1 MGDPTVS
8 VSVIIPTYNRKDS
21 LLRTLESLARQ
32 TYPAERFEVIVVD
45 DGGTDGTESI
55 TEQDFPF
62 TLRYLRQEN
71 QGATAARNCGA
82 LQSSGEFLVFVDD
95 DIRLQP
101 ETLKHLF
108 EALNSPRTIVLGH
121 LIPPETILVNS
132 VFARLHTQDSARI
145 IAETESEPVS
155 FQECMTGL
163 LCVRRNDFLALGMF
177 QDPTGGWP
185 NWDDVDF
192 GYRAHQAGYQLVRVY
207 SAIAEHWDYAL
218 ADWRK
223 ACQRWQKAG
232 YSGAKLLERYPVLA
246 NDISMFYDKGPINWK
261 EDNLSLILRK
271 LARQMASS
279 GPVMWAMESLVPVL
293 ERRAPDSVV
302 LRLLYRW
309 IVSGY
314 IYRGYRAGLRDLE
327 R

>member
-1 MGDPTVS
+1 MKTLS
-8 VSVIIPTYNRKDS
+8 VSIIIPTYNRKDS

-32 TYPAERFEVIVVD
+32 TYPTERFEVIVVD
-45 DGGTDGTESI
+45 DGGVDGTESI
-55 TEQDFPF
+55 TERDFPF
-62 TLRYLRQEN
+62 SLRYLRQEN
-71 QGATAARNCGA
+71 QGATAARNYGA
-82 LQSSGEFLVFVDD
+82 LQSSSKFLVFVDD

-101 ETLKHLF
+101 ETLKHLL
-108 EALNSPRTIVLGH
+108 EALNSPRTIALGH
-121 LIPPETILVNS
+121 LIPPEAILVNS

-163 LCVRRNDFLALGMF
+163 LCLRRNDFLALGMF

-232 YSGAKLLERYPVLA
+232 YSGARLFVRHPALVNHIP
-246 NDISMFYDKGPINWK
+246 MFRDKGAIAWK
-261 EDNLSLILRK
+261 EDSPRLILRK
-271 LARQMASS
+271 LARQAASS
-279 GPVMWAMESLVPVL
+279 RPVMWAMESLVPIL
-293 ERRAPDSVV
+293 ERHAPASTA

-314 IYRGYRAGLRDLE
+314 IYRGYREGLQKLE
-327 R
+327 H